1 MQKEK
6 AAKFVALI
14 IFGTAQVIFVS
25 QCCGAPAPKTQTP
38 LYKYLAGTRKTLITE
53 ESQSKG
59 QQIQQANLQEKTEA
73 ANDKISK
80 PSSISPDRP
89 ASKPEK
95 ETIRKP
101 TDNQTNKSAR
111 VQLNTGSGLSAIR
124 PEMPFSEAVDNF
136 RNLANPPLNIVVLWK
151 DIEENS
157 DVDRHTPVGIEPF
170 PGVSFA
176 KNLEL
181 MLMSVSGDP
190 KTLGYTVDKGV
201 ITIATQNFLS
211 RKMETRVYDTLDLL
225 GAPANFFGIPRA
237 QIFNYGMPQSGYG
250 GYGGGGYGNYGGSGY
265 GTSGYGGG
273 YGLGGFGYSSPSIMS
288 GYGTNAGGISAGG
301 GFALSPSHNRSAGY
315 SRSRK
320 PAGFAGGAAR

>member
-14 IFGTAQVIFVS
+14 IFGTAQIIFVS

-38 LYKYLAGTRKTLITE
+38 LYQYLAGTRKTLITE

-59 QQIQQANLQEKTEA
+59 RQIQQENLQEKTEA
-73 ANDKISK
+73 ANGKISK

-89 ASKPEK
+89 AYKPEK
-95 ETIRKP
+95 ETAEKP
-101 TDNQTNKSAR
+101 TNNRPDQSAPLQFNK
-111 VQLNTGSGLSAIR
+111 GLSAIN
-124 PEMPFSEAVDNF
+124 PDTPFSEAIDIF

-157 DVDRHTPVGIEPF
+157 DVDRHTPIGMEPL
-170 PGVSFA
+170 PGVSFS

-211 RKMETRVYDTLDLL
+211 RKMETRVYDALDLL
-225 GAPANFFGIPRA
+225 GAPANYFGIPRA
-237 QIFNYGMPQSGYG
+237 QMFNYGMPQG

-273 YGLGGFGYSSPSIMS
+273 YGLGGFGYSSPSIMG
-288 GYGTNAGGISAGG
+288 GYGTNAGGIRAGG
-301 GFALSPSHNRSAGY
+301 SFALRPSLGRSTGY
-315 SRSRK
+315 SRSRNA
-320 PAGFAGGAAR
+320 AGFAGGAAR